1 MQIVREIAPAANS
14 LEELRSERLFESVH
28 DTIRFERLLET
39 AERLC
44 LRETPHYPEYS
55 SSVDNEAKLID
66 RVGTLGVRYA
76 LESTWGERN
85 GFEPFDE
92 TLPHPLREPE
102 LYTGPLNR
110 RLLAKA
116 TAFGEA
122 LIGESYRAEAA
133 RRARRSGE

>member
-1 MQIVREIAPAANS
+1 MQIVREIPPAANS

-76 LESTWGERN
+76 LESTWG
-85 GFEPFDE
+85 
-92 TLPHPLREPE
+92 REM
-102 LYTGPLNR
+102 GLNR
-110 RLLAKA
+110 LTRHFPTLCASQSFIQDLLTADCSRKRLHL
-116 TAFGEA
+116 
-122 LIGESYRAEAA
+122 A
-133 RRARRSGE
+133 RR